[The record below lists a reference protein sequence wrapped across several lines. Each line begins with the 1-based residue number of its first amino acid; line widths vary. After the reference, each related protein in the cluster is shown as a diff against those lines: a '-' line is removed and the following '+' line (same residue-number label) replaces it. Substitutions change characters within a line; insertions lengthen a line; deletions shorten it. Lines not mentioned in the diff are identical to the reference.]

1 VGIPTGKKFRR
12 VDGFGEIKSDG
23 EFLVAIPR
31 RTAGVE
37 RRVLIHMHAHSA
49 TFAEP
54 PGANDAGQCGCWF
67 LLIARS
73 AFGQW
78 LSFDDGAPA
87 PLPCKPTALHVGELC
102 LPLWSKLRRG
112 PMAHART

>member
-1 VGIPTGKKFRR
+1 
-12 VDGFGEIKSDG
+12 
-23 EFLVAIPR
+23 
-31 RTAGVE
+31 
-37 RRVLIHMHAHSA
+37 VLLLLAHVCA
-49 TFAEP
+49 QRNVCREAA
-54 PGANDAGQCGCWF
+54 GANDAGQCGCWF

-87 PLPCKPTALHVGELC
+87 PLHVGELC